1 MTIPHFSVLMS
12 LYDKEDPSYLEQ
24 CLRSLQL
31 QSLLPHQI
39 VIVFDGPISVVLESI
54 VYKYSTLLPIN
65 VVRLSENKGLG
76 NALNFG
82 MSFCEHEIIA
92 RMDTDD
98 YCDKNRF
105 LKQITFMGKHP
116 EVSIL
121 GSAID
126 EYDESMSIFLGTRKT
141 KENSNDIKKY
151 ARFRSPF
158 NHMTVVFRKS
168 KILSIGGYKHH
179 YCMEDYNLWLRA
191 IAANMEFYNFNDSLV
206 MARTGSTMISRRKGL
221 KYIQS
226 EWELARL
233 KYHLKIQGVIGVA
246 VFLIIRTLPR
256 LLPKKSL
263 TTIYSL
269 LRK

>member
-12 LYDKEDPSYLEQ
+12 LYDKENPSYLEQ
-24 CLRSLQL
+24 CLRSLQF
-31 QSLLPHQI
+31 QTLLPQQI
-39 VIVFDGPISVVLESI
+39 VIVFDGPINDILESVVNR
-54 VYKYSTLLPIN
+54 YCAFLPIN
-65 VVRLSENKGLG
+65 VVRLSQNKGLG

-82 MSFCEHEIIA
+82 MAFCEHEIIA

-105 LKQITFMGKHP
+105 LKQITFMGMHP

-126 EYDESMSIFLGTRKT
+126 EYDETMSIFLGTRKT
-141 KENSNDIKKY
+141 KIHTHDIKKY

-206 MARTGSTMISRRKGL
+206 MARTGVKMISRRKGL

-226 EWELARL
+226 EWELAKL
-233 KYHLKIQGVIGVA
+233 KYNLRIQGVIGATVS
-246 VFLIIRTLPR
+246 LILRSLPR
-256 LLPKKSL
+256 LLPKKLL
-263 TTIYSL
+263 TTIYFL